1 MSCLSFTFAQ
11 DAEKTYTYQTF
22 KSTTLINQQTVETIQ
37 KNRMDFRVG
46 HRFGDFL
53 GDAGGWPTF
62 YGLESA
68 NDVMIGLFYGITD
81 NLNVGLSRTKGSP
94 FAPSQNVN
102 GSLKYKI
109 LSQTEDFSTP
119 VTATLHLVSSVTT
132 ASSLDDPASLR
143 NFSKASSRWSYAS
156 QVIIGSKISEAFS
169 LQVTPTW
176 VHRNRV
182 VFGDSNDLFA
192 LGLGSRLQLSK
203 HFGIISEVTLPF
215 SDFHTSENGY
225 YPSLGLGLEM
235 ETAGHVFQINFT
247 NSGGISETDYIPFT
261 RNADISEGQFRLG
274 FTISRQFNI

>member
-1 MSCLSFTFAQ
+1 MKYLFTSFLLLSCLSFTFSQ

-46 HRFGDFL
+46 HRF
-53 GDAGGWPTF
+53 
-62 YGLESA
+62 
-68 NDVMIGLFYGITD
+68 
-81 NLNVGLSRTKGSP
+81 P